1 MKSLHE
7 SMLDPD
13 LFGQTFADPTFANWR
28 TVAKVLDG
36 LPLERNDSSNF
47 RADRPLH
54 QLHYRPDSPFW
65 SQAIMSDVREK
76 LSGPIASS

>member
-13 LFGQTFADPTFANWR
+13 LFGQTFSGPTFANWR

-47 RADRPLH
+47 RS
-54 QLHYRPDSPFW
+54 QLNLYLRRESFGEPA
-65 SQAIMSDVREK
+65 QARR
-76 LSGPIASS
+76 LL

>member
-13 LFGQTFADPTFANWR
+13 LFGQTFAGPTFANWR

-47 RADRPLH
+47 HLPGRRAFDRLGGIE
-54 QLHYRPDSPFW
+54 
-65 SQAIMSDVREK
+65 A
-76 LSGPIASS
+76 GAPIG